1 MIGSAAEVKA
11 VFKEK
16 FEEEP
21 SLLFTRKD
29 QPDWRTCGL

>member
-21 SLLFTRKD
+21 HLYYYPEGST
-29 QPDWRTCGL
+29 